1 MAAALLFHFLTEL
14 RPPWGVPR
22 QGSVQEAG
30 PDCKKRAQRNQ
41 AKDGPNLSSRHLTR
55 LGVTI
60 GAVILLVLSCVE
72 VDIAVLVVLTSNDV
86 LNEAADLL
94 FIGLLIEALV
104 RTILGIV
111 HVAVAFAGNL
121 VQILAQLVD
130 VIGIFLVAVHI
141 LIRLVRFAARGT
153 VRVVVHFQL
162 AEVVVVGTRGH
173 DASERYL
180 VANVNGAV
188 LVGVDTNANGGLVGL
203 AVRPDVVLS
212 SHLLTIKVIRQVNVI
227 VVAVVVVSTVVVA
240 VIAHISVGRANV
252 VIRAAPILV
261 VVSVVGIV
269 LLLLSVVGVVGIVLF
284 SGCILE
290 AAAAAVVSL
299 LLFSLLFSLLT
310 LHYTAHK

>member
-1 MAAALLFHFLTEL
+1 M
-14 RPPWGVPR
+14 
-22 QGSVQEAG
+22 
-30 PDCKKRAQRNQ
+30 
-41 AKDGPNLSSRHLTR
+41 SSRHLTR

-60 GAVILLVLSCVE
+60 GAVVLLVLSCVE

-94 FIGLLIEALV
+94 FIGLLIVALV

-121 VQILAQLVD
+121 VQIMAQLVD

-227 VVAVVVVSTVVVA
+227 VVAVAVVSTVVVA

-252 VIRAAPILV
+252 AIRAAPILV

-284 SGCILE
+284 SGGILE
-290 AAAAAVVSL
+290 AAAAAAVFSL
-299 LLFSLLFSLLT
+299 LLLTVLISLLT